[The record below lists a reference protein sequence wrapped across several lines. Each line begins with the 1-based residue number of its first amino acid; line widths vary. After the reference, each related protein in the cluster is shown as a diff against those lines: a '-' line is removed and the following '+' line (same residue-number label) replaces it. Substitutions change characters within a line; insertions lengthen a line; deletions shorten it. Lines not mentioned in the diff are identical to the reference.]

1 MVYRPVQPPLQGQ
14 YWDTYDYS
22 IPSRLKKFY
31 GERRRKAHHALVE
44 TVSEM
49 VPLGRWL
56 DIGCGPGDL
65 LAEASAFGWD
75 AFGVDPSS
83 LAIAI
88 AERKGL
94 KVLCGLFPEDVPKT
108 SYDVIS
114 IIYTLEY
121 IEHPKLMLMECN
133 RRLKPMG
140 VLALQ
145 LKNFSYWAH
154 GELLYR
160 SKIGIWCPA
169 DIRSYTR
176 TTIIRLLE
184 MCRLKPLKITPSQIT
199 GHPIA
204 SSCLSLW
211 TKMSGH
217 IVSPSITVISRP
229 AQEAGL
235 VTRKNG

>member
-1 MVYRPVQPPLQGQ
+1 MILNFALAAFVLPAASVLSANPGTQTGLSPSFAAALAQDGGQ
-14 YWDTYDYS
+14 KSKKELRVELKEKMGS
-22 IPSRLKKFY
+22 INKKDA
-31 GERRRKAHHALVE
+31 RALF
-44 TVSEM
+44 T
-49 VPLGRWL
+49 
-56 DIGCGPGDL
+56 
-65 LAEASAFGWD
+65 LALW
-75 AFGVDPSS
+75 
-83 LAIAI
+83 